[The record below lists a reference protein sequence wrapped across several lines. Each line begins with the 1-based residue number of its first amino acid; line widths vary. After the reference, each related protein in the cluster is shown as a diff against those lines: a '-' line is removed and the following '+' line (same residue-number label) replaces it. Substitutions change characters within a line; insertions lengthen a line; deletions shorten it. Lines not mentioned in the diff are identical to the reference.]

1 MGCFMKKKLLSI
13 FLFTVTVFCF
23 SNTTETS
30 DVNENTDMNDIKNSI
45 TVSQQKILDTIK
57 AETID
62 NSVLDVIQENNEII
76 SEENKEIAKENEE
89 SKIINKLKKKATNK
103 PVIYKALGV
112 EFPFSFVNWDSS
124 DLFENSFPFGITCQF
139 PVVVKLWSFK
149 GNIKFEFVPFEDGEN
164 IFSLSGF
171 LSLGIAPVHNDFL
184 FLGLY
189 GTVGVEFLDDFIY
202 TSAGG
207 SGTIVFDFTK
217 LIGLFVNVDA
227 TYRFGE
233 NNKSDTVVDI
243 GLNSLKQSWRFS
255 PSIGIA
261 IRH

>member
-1 MGCFMKKKLLSI
+1 MKKKLLSI

-30 DVNENTDMNDIKNSI
+30 DVNVNTDMNDIKNSI
-45 TVSQQKILDTIK
+45 TVSPQKILDTIK
-57 AETID
+57 SETID

-149 GNIKFEFVPFEDGEN
+149 GNINFDFVPFEDGEN